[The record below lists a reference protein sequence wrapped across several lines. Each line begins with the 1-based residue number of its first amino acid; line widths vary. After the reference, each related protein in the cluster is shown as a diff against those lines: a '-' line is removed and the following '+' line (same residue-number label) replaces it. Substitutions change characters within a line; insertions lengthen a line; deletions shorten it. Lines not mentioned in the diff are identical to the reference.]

1 LRNFSQGASQAVSD
15 VESGTPETI
24 TSADYIRANFEP
36 SERIAVLL
44 RNAERRETL
53 QRISTAEKI
62 SANPVQDWL
71 RYKNAKEN
79 FDIYLGMNALKPTAF
94 TRTKDDILAIR
105 HLYVDLDHH
114 GSASLAMIE
123 KSTLV
128 PPPNY
133 ILNTSPDKFQAIW
146 RVSDIELR
154 EAEGLLHAM
163 AREFDADRAATDAA
177 RVLRLPGFLNKKYE
191 QDFLVS
197 ARFQTEQLYHSRDFK
212 LRAESLESDR
222 RNIPS
227 APRTAGPSG
236 TRPTSQSE
244 RDWAY
249 VKNALANG
257 VDPEELIRELAHSR
271 AADKSDPQYYARLTV
286 TKAAAEIRTHSASI
300 PNTSEAANHR
310 DRH

>member
-1 LRNFSQGASQAVSD
+1 VSAGQP
-15 VESGTPETI
+15 GTPETI
-24 TSADYIRANFEP
+24 TSADYIRTNFEP

-44 RNAERRETL
+44 RNAQRRETL

-62 SANPVQDWL
+62 AANPFQDWL
-71 RYKNAKEN
+71 RYKNAKEG
-79 FDIYLGMNALKPTAF
+79 FDIYVGMNALKPTAF
-94 TRTKDDILAIR
+94 KRTKDDILAIR
-105 HLYVDLDHH
+105 HLYVDVDHH

-146 RVSDIELR
+146 RVNDMELGDA
-154 EAEGLLHAM
+154 EALLHAM

-177 RVLRLPGFLNKKYE
+177 RVLRIPGFLNKKYQ
-191 QDFLVS
+191 QDFLVT
-197 ARFQTEQLYHSRDFK
+197 ARYQTDQLYHSRDFK
-212 LRAESLESDR
+212 LRAESVESNR
-222 RNIPS
+222 WNIPS
-227 APRTAGPSG
+227 ASPKAGPSG

-257 VDPEELIRELAHSR
+257 VDPEELIGQLAHSR

-286 TKAAAEIRTHSASI
+286 TKAVADIRTHSAGT
-300 PNTSEAANHR
+300 PDTSEAGNHR
-310 DRH
+310 DSH

>member
-1 LRNFSQGASQAVSD
+1 MSEVKP
-15 VESGTPETI
+15 GTPETI

-62 SANPVQDWL
+62 AANPFQDWL
-71 RYKNAKEN
+71 RYKNAKEG
-79 FDIYLGMNALKPTAF
+79 FDIYVGMNALKPTAF

-114 GSASLAMIE
+114 GSVSLAMIE

-146 RVSDIELR
+146 RVNDIELR
-154 EAEGLLHAM
+154 EAEALLHAM
-163 AREFDADRAATDAA
+163 AREFDADKAATDAA
-177 RVLRLPGFLNKKYE
+177 RVLRIPGFLNKKYE

-197 ARFQTEQLYHSRDFK
+197 ARVRTDQLYHSRDFK
-212 LRAESLESDR
+212 LRAESVEADR
-222 RNIPS
+222 RNTYS
-227 APRTAGPSG
+227 ASRRSSLAE
-236 TRPTSQSE
+236 TRPVSQSE

-249 VKNALANG
+249 VKKALANG
-257 VDPEELIRELAHSR
+257 SDPEALIRQLAESR
-271 AADKSDPQYYARLTV
+271 ATDKSDPQYYARLTV
-286 TKAAAEIRTHSASI
+286 TKAVADFRTHTAGT
-300 PNTSEAANHR
+300 PNTGEAGNHHN
-310 DRH
+310 RH

>member
-1 LRNFSQGASQAVSD
+1 VSE
-15 VESGTPETI
+15 VKPGTAKTI
-24 TSADYIRANFEP
+24 TSADYIRTNFEP

-62 SANPVQDWL
+62 AAHPFQDWL
-71 RYKNAKEN
+71 RYKNAKEG
-79 FDIYLGMNALKPTAF
+79 FDIYVGMNALKPTAF
-94 TRTKDDILAIR
+94 TRTKEDILAIR

-114 GSASLAMIE
+114 GFASLAMIE

-133 ILNTSPDKFQAIW
+133 ILNTSPGKFQAVW
-146 RVSDIELR
+146 RVDDIELGDA
-154 EAEGLLHAM
+154 EALLHAM

-197 ARFQTEQLYHSRDFK
+197 VRYQTDQLYQSRDFK
-212 LRAESLESDR
+212 LREERFESDR
-222 RNIPS
+222 RNVPN
-227 APRTAGPSG
+227 APPKTGLSDG

-249 VKNALANG
+249 VKNALAKG
-257 VDPEELIRELAHSR
+257 VDPEELIRQLAHSR

-286 TKAAAEIRTHSASI
+286 TKAVADIRTRSAAI
-300 PNTSEAANHR
+300 PDSSEAGNRR

>member
-1 LRNFSQGASQAVSD
+1 MSEVKP
-15 VESGTPETI
+15 GTPETI
-24 TSADYIRANFEP
+24 TSADYIRANFQP

-62 SANPVQDWL
+62 AANPFQDWL
-71 RYKNAKEN
+71 RYKNAKEG
-79 FDIYLGMNALKPTAF
+79 FDIYVGMNALKPTAF

-146 RVSDIELR
+146 RVNDIELG
-154 EAEGLLHAM
+154 EAEALLRAM
-163 AREFDADRAATDAA
+163 ACEFDGDKAATDAA
-177 RVLRLPGFLNKKYE
+177 RVLRIPGFLNKKYE

-197 ARFQTEQLYHSRDFK
+197 ARFQTEQLYHSLDFK
-212 LRAESLESDR
+212 LRAEAVESDR
-222 RNIPS
+222 RNIPGG
-227 APRTAGPSG
+227 PRKAGPSG
-236 TRPTSQSE
+236 TRLTSQSE

-249 VKNALANG
+249 VKNALTNG
-257 VDPEELIRELAHSR
+257 VDPEELIGQLAHSR

-286 TKAAAEIRTHSASI
+286 TKAVADIRTHSAGI
-300 PNTSEAANHR
+300 PNTSEAGNHR

>member
-1 LRNFSQGASQAVSD
+1 MSEVKP
-15 VESGTPETI
+15 GTAETI
-24 TSADYIRANFEP
+24 TAADYIRTNFEP

-62 SANPVQDWL
+62 AANPFQNWL
-71 RYKNAKEN
+71 RYKNAKEG
-79 FDIYLGMNALKPTAF
+79 FDIYVGMNALKPTAF

-114 GSASLAMIE
+114 GFASLAMIE
-123 KSTLV
+123 NSTLV

-133 ILNTSPDKFQAIW
+133 ILNTSPGKFQAIW
-146 RVSDIELR
+146 RVDDIELG
-154 EAEGLLHAM
+154 EAEALLHAM

-177 RVLRLPGFLNKKYE
+177 RVLRIPGFLNKKYE

-197 ARFQTEQLYHSRDFK
+197 VRYQTDQLYHSRDFK
-212 LRAESLESDR
+212 LRAESVESDR
-222 RNIPS
+222 RNVAN
-227 APRTAGPSG
+227 APRKTGPSG
-236 TRPTSQSE
+236 ARPTSQSE

-257 VDPEELIRELAHSR
+257 VDQEELIRQLTRSR

-286 TKAAAEIRTHSASI
+286 TKAVADIRTHSAAI
-300 PNTSEAANHR
+300 PDSSEAGDHR